1 MNIYREPFPEINEE
15 VSAVALGTFD
25 GVHVGHR
32 AVISEAVRLARVEG
46 GVAAVW
52 CFSAP
57 PRSFFDKS
65 FASVLSSPEEKAA
78 AIGSLGAGLLV
89 MPDPEVSLFSV
100 SAEEFLDLL
109 ATSLSPSHIVCG
121 FNYRFGKGALGTP
134 ELMRRRLEPIGIKV
148 TVIPAV
154 LEADGTP
161 VSSTLIRR
169 RLKEGKD
176 ISHLLGR

>member
-1 MNIYREPFPEINEE
+1 MNIYREPFPEIKEK

-32 AVISEAVRLARVEG
+32 AVISEAVRLARTEG

-57 PRSFFDKS
+57 PRSFFDES
-65 FASVLSSPEEKAA
+65 FTSVLSSPKEKAA
-78 AIGSLGAGLLV
+78 VIESLGAGLLV
-89 MPDPEVSLFSV
+89 MPDPTASLFSV
-100 SAEEFLDLL
+100 SAAEFLDSL
-109 ATSLSPSHIVCG
+109 ASSLFPSHIVCG

-134 ELMRRRLEPIGIKV
+134 ELMRRKLEPFGIKI
-148 TVIPAV
+148 TVVPAV

-161 VSSTLIRR
+161 VSSTLIRQL
-169 RLKEGKD
+169 LKEGKD
-176 ISHLLGR
+176 VSPLLGR